1 MANDGAVA
9 AKIETPRFFMWTLEV
24 NLNDLYLFVQA
35 VDAGSM
41 SAAAR
46 RLDLPKSTVSKR
58 VAELE
63 RTLGA
68 RLVHRTSRSFRLT
81 PVGAEFFEHARAA

>member
-9 AKIETPRFFMWTLEV
+9 AKIETLRFFMWTLEV

-46 RLDLPKSTVSKR
+46 RLDLPKST
-58 VAELE
+58 
-63 RTLGA
+63 
-68 RLVHRTSRSFRLT
+68 
-81 PVGAEFFEHARAA
+81 

>member
-1 MANDGAVA
+1 M
-9 AKIETPRFFMWTLEV
+9 

-63 RTLGA
+63 RTLHDPAAPGRDVDAPDLDAVHHLVEALAKA
-68 RLVHRTSRSFRLT
+68 RLAAEHR
-81 PVGAEFFEHARAA
+81 